1 MPRFSQE
8 VEGVLRRSGW
18 LPDRRVDLARW
29 KVLAAEFTWHAA
41 AEKFLQEFGG
51 LRVDIG
57 GPGITCAREPFE
69 FDPEL
74 AVGEG
79 ERFAEL
85 SGLFGLRFFPL
96 GEVGQGEFF
105 LAIDEEGA
113 VYLLGAGASRYGV
126 GDLALERLVTGVAPE
141 RLSPPT

>member
-1 MPRFSQE
+1 MPRFSDE
-8 VEGVLRRSGW
+8 VEGVLRRAGW
-18 LPDRRVDLARW
+18 LPDRRVDLAQW
-29 KVLAAEFTWHAA
+29 KVSSAEFTWHAA

-51 LRVDIG
+51 LRVDNS
-57 GPGITCAREPFE
+57 GPGITCARESFE

-74 AVGEG
+74 AIGEG

-85 SGLFGLRFFPL
+85 SELFGHKFFPL

-113 VYLLGAGASRYGV
+113 IYLLGAWVLRHGP
-126 GDLALERLVTGVAPE
+126 GDLALEHLVTGVAPE
-141 RLSPPT
+141 RLSRPT